1 MVEQSNPAGE
11 PQVQRRRT
19 TRIVQTVPIG
29 VTGTDALG
37 QPFKERTSALVINCH
52 GCKYQSK
59 HYVLKNNW
67 VTLEIPHPE
76 AGQAPRVARARVV
89 WVQRPRTV
97 QELFQVAVSLEVPGN
112 VWGVAFPPDDWFPYP
127 EEAAPSIPAPGQPET
142 EVPAAGE
149 EAAGPAG
156 KVRML
161 PAPVG
166 PSPEAVATVE
176 RQVQAMLA
184 EARRQIQD
192 AVRDAASTAV
202 TAETGKLLR
211 EVESQLRIAAR
222 KSVEAVASQHLDE
235 AIERAL
241 NKIEQTRQTAN
252 GAMRERWA
260 TDFEAMLGDAGKVLA
275 DRFGES
281 SQQLREQFRA
291 EINQTLEQASTRLG
305 EIEQRMEGLRGEI
318 AGGAAAAQTRLD
330 ALRTEID
337 AATGA
342 AATDWRG
349 FLEGQSQTARAEL
362 QKLESLAQGL
372 RSEVAVADARAHGR
386 LEQLRTEM
394 DAASAETVHRWQE
407 RLNAEAETVL
417 ARLHEAEKLAHKLQ
431 ADLEQAGHMQIP
443 QLRATWREQ
452 LESDMAMAGEEWN
465 SLLADSVAQAAQDA
479 GRRLVEASERAGRE
493 AEQEMSLRLA
503 ALKQSFAEAAA
514 DAQQALLA
522 VRRDLEQELYRSKSA
537 LDDVRGGAAQAEETA
552 RRLESLRQSVAQAL
566 EQQFEKSL
574 ATHLESLRGQAAE
587 QMDSVSSRLRALAEE
602 VTRQAIAQRDDVAQA
617 TQMSAVELRQQA
629 EGLTAEMARQVEAH
643 RGALEQT
650 SSQHRESM
658 QRRSEELLAE
668 AIAQLQP
675 VFEAESQKAVD
686 RTVGEVDRQLTPR
699 LDTAQR
705 ALSELAAGQQRADEF
720 LLAHRER
727 IQRASDESV
736 AQAERRLRDT
746 LEQVSKEWDTV
757 SRAQLEKCLAELE
770 EKSTDATHTTF
781 EALYK
786 AADWYQKKAQ
796 TAMQSALEK
805 ATEQATDKLK
815 DRAAEISRMFS
826 LELDHYSRS
835 YTDHTKGLL
844 DESAR
849 DVVAQNRAALEQ
861 AGQTSAA
868 QFGDEVHRIAGEKLR
883 AFAEESSASRDDVMH
898 QIDAHAE
905 RVQQRWVEFAGRS
918 FTETQEK
925 VAARMGE
932 LLDEA
937 QREFQAGLLP
947 ILESWRADREA
958 QHKEWLEKLG
968 KTGNES
974 LEQYKQRL
982 QNTSNT
988 WMVASVTTLNQH
1000 SKTVMETLAAA
1011 AETRL
1016 REACA
1021 QAVTGMADTLAAQL
1035 RSISAQ
1041 LTATPPLPPPA
1052 QEEE

>member
-1 MVEQSNPAGE
+1 VVEQSNPAGE

-29 VTGTDALG
+29 VAGTDALG

-76 AGQAPRVARARVV
+76 AGQAPRTVRARVV

-127 EEAAPSIPAPGQPET
+127 EEAAPSLPAPGQPEA
-142 EVPAAGE
+142 EPPAAAE
-149 EAAGPAG
+149 EAAAPAG

-161 PAPVG
+161 PAPPG
-166 PSPEAVATVE
+166 PSPEAMATVE
-176 RQVQAMLA
+176 RQVQAMIA

-192 AVRDAASTAV
+192 AVRNAASTAV

-211 EVESQLRIAAR
+211 DVESQLRIAAR

-235 AIERAL
+235 AVERAL
-241 NKIEQTRQTAN
+241 HKIEQTRQTAN
-252 GAMRERWA
+252 GAMRERWV
-260 TDFEAMLGDAGKVLA
+260 TDFESMLGEAGKVLA
-275 DRFGES
+275 DRFAES
-281 SQQLREQFRA
+281 SQQLREQFHADIHR
-291 EINQTLEQASTRLG
+291 TVEQASARLG
-305 EIEQRMEGLRGEI
+305 EIEQRLDGLRGEI
-318 AGGAAAAQTRLD
+318 AGSAAAAQTRLD
-330 ALRTEID
+330 TLRTEID
-337 AATGA
+337 AATGS
-342 AATDWRG
+342 AATEWRG
-349 FLEGQSQTARAEL
+349 LLESQSQTARGEL
-362 QKLESLAQGL
+362 QRLEELTQSL
-372 RSEVAVADARAHGR
+372 RSEVAAADAAARGR
-386 LEQLRTEM
+386 VQQLRAEM
-394 DAASAETVHRWQE
+394 DAASAETVRRWQE
-407 RLNAEAETVL
+407 RLNAEAEAVL
-417 ARLHEAEKLAHKLQ
+417 GHLRKTEQLAQKLQ
-431 ADLEQAGHMQIP
+431 ADLEHAGHTQIP
-443 QLRATWREQ
+443 QLRANWREQ

-465 SLLADSVAQAAQDA
+465 SLLGDSVAKAAQDV
-479 GRRLVEASERAGRE
+479 GRRLVEASDRAGRE

-522 VRRDLEQELYRSKSA
+522 VRRDLEQDLYRSKSA
-537 LDDVRGGAAQAEETA
+537 RDDLRASATQAEETA
-552 RRLESLRQSVAQAL
+552 LRLESLRQSVALAL
-566 EQQFEKSL
+566 EQQFEK
-574 ATHLESLRGQAAE
+574 
-587 QMDSVSSRLRALAEE
+587 ALAVHLDAISGRTSEE
-602 VTRQAIAQRDDVAQA
+602 MGSVTSQLHALAQEMTRQATAQRDDVARTAQA
-617 TQMSAVELRQQA
+617 SAAELRQQA
-629 EGLTAEMARQVEAH
+629 EGLTAEMARQAETH
-643 RGALEQT
+643 RSALQQT
-650 SSQHRESM
+650 STQHQESLV
-658 QRRSEELLAE
+658 RRSEDLLAE
-668 AIAQLQP
+668 AIARLHP
-675 VFEAESQKAVD
+675 VFEAESRKAVEQ
-686 RTVGEVDRQLTPR
+686 TVGAVDRQLGPR

-705 ALSELAAGQQRADEF
+705 TLGELAAGQQRADEF

-727 IQRASDESV
+727 IQRASDESA
-736 AQAERRLRDT
+736 AQAERRLKDT
-746 LEQVSKEWDTV
+746 LEQIGKEWDTV

-815 DRAAEISRMFS
+815 DRAAEISRMFA

-835 YTDHTKGLL
+835 YTDHTKALL
-844 DESAR
+844 DESAK

-868 QFGDEVHRIAGEKLR
+868 QFSDEVHRIAGEKLR
-883 AFAEESSASRDDVMH
+883 VFAEESSTSRDEMMH
-898 QIDAHAE
+898 QLDAHAE

-925 VAARMGE
+925 VAARAAE
-932 LLDEA
+932 LLAEA
-937 QREFQAGLLP
+937 QREFQTGLLP

-958 QHKEWLEKLG
+958 QHREWLEKLG
-968 KTGNES
+968 QAGNASIE
-974 LEQYKQRL
+974 EYKQRL

-1011 AETRL
+1011 AEARL
-1016 REACA
+1016 RDACA

-1041 LTATPPLPPPA
+1041 LTATPPAPA
-1052 QEEE
+1052 KENSDT